1 MNQHCNNTRIRPL
14 PVNLKTMSSKTNTPK
29 KSLAKTESSMEKPLL
44 KEKGMEEGKWRELT
58 VPEKRRLGTWR

>member
-14 PVNLKTMSSKTNTPK
+14 PVNLKKMSSKTNTPK
-29 KSLAKTESSMEKPLL
+29 KSLAKTESSMEKPL